1 MCTNV
6 STHHQILLNG
16 LDEDLSSQ
24 VTGDLPDVHILRE
37 CCPPVSRYV
46 DIVCRYYVDIVRI
59 YADIAF
65 IIMCRL

>member
-6 STHHQILLNG
+6 TTHHQILLNG

-24 VTGDLPDVHILRE
+24 VTGNLSDVHILRE

-46 DIVCRYYVDIVRI
+46 DIVCRYVDIVTSAI
-59 YADIAF
+59 
-65 IIMCRL
+65 